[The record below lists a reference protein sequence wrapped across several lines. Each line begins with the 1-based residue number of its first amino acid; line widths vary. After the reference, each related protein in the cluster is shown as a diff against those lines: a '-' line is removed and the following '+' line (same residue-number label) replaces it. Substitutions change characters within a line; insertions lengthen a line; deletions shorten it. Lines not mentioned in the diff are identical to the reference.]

1 MQIFQV
7 LNDRGQPL
15 SPIDI
20 LKSNLM
26 QEIKQ
31 DSEKRKD
38 FITTWDKLVEACKSI
53 EGIDID
59 LEDFFTC
66 IWNTLILALLKRGP
80 IRD

>member
-1 MQIFQV
+1 
-7 LNDRGQPL
+7 
-15 SPIDI
+15 
-20 LKSNLM
+20 M

-59 LEDFFTC
+59 LEDFF
-66 IWNTLILALLKRGP
+66 NMYLEYADPSASKKSN
-80 IRD
+80 